1 MTDMQGNVQAELIE
15 NRNRSWHFAKSRSL
29 TALGTTN
36 CDLSTSCEAALPIR
50 VRLKYM
56 VSFGSGSK
64 MRSFYALLYRIHSVF
79 KNTGVEK
86 LLRRWPRAERGIE
99 QGWNN
104 LSARA
109 DGEVTGRR

>member
-1 MTDMQGNVQAELIE
+1 
-15 NRNRSWHFAKSRSL
+15 
-29 TALGTTN
+29 
-36 CDLSTSCEAALPIR
+36 
-50 VRLKYM
+50 
-56 VSFGSGSK
+56 